1 MTAQLVAIVFW
12 RGTPIVLYFTQG
24 LPAAD
29 REQAKFCS
37 QLTEVNRMA
46 CLEPEQAC

>member
-12 RGTPIVLYFTQG
+12 SGTPIVLYFMQG

-29 REQAKFCS
+29 KESKPNSALS
-37 QLTEVNRMA
+37 
-46 CLEPEQAC
+46 